1 VSGPAIS
8 WVNSI
13 RKAETHSADARDII
27 ERMRD
32 GQWKKWIAEVRAGKR
47 PKDSLPAVMPSGTFS
62 SRDGTNGSVADKLI
76 QHSGLLCA
84 DLDKLGDD
92 LEVIRGRLNTSKYL
106 CTSFASPSGNG
117 LKAWFYVPPDANLHA
132 ESFRAV
138 EKYVLELTGIQID
151 QACKDVGRLCFV
163 SDDPEAYYNPSR
175 CELAPLPEPEKPKLA
190 VVANVNLSGRQ
201 RIAGEL
207 VGAIDW
213 QNAVEGY
220 CVCPGKHMHTEDNGE
235 RDCIIYL
242 EGRNG
247 SHEPTIFCF
256 HSSCRPIVEGINY
269 ALRSKIGKAEYQPKR
284 KAIPQNQK
292 AEQNGEAK
300 TYCVL
305 STVDMKPIVYLDKPL
320 WQRATFTL
328 VTGKKGCGKSTLLY
342 HEAARVTRGE
352 LGEKRNVIWI
362 SIAEDDYAMDVRP
375 RLEAAGADCSKVI
388 IPKNWQLVLPR
399 DIDVLRRMA
408 NEFGG
413 VGMIGID
420 PVSGAMPAGISS
432 NNDED
437 VRYVIGPLNPLAGE
451 LDSLI
456 VGVRHLK
463 KSISGDIID
472 NVLGAG
478 AWTAVPR
485 VVLACATDTE
495 DESVTHIKVVR
506 GNRMP
511 PGREGLR
518 FRLEGVHVV
527 EGGEPVV
534 KAVLI
539 GESNQDIN
547 DLVQTENASSAV
559 SKTKQAKIA
568 ILDALE
574 ASDDGIESDNLT
586 SRIAD
591 EYGLKAGTIK
601 NAKTALKDDGLI
613 RFVPEKDESGKV
625 FRWLVKRTLADR
637 PDELKKPH
645 HDPKEATS
653 QVRAGP
659 TTSLPCL

>member
-1 VSGPAIS
+1 
-8 WVNSI
+8 
-13 RKAETHSADARDII
+13 
-27 ERMRD
+27 
-32 GQWKKWIAEVRAGKR
+32 
-47 PKDSLPAVMPSGTFS
+47 
-62 SRDGTNGSVADKLI
+62 
-76 QHSGLLCA
+76 
-84 DLDKLGDD
+84 
-92 LEVIRGRLNTSKYL
+92 
-106 CTSFASPSGNG
+106 
-117 LKAWFYVPPDANLHA
+117 
-132 ESFRAV
+132 
-138 EKYVLELTGIQID
+138 
-151 QACKDVGRLCFV
+151 
-163 SDDPEAYYNPSR
+163 
-175 CELAPLPEPEKPKLA
+175 LPEPQKAKRIGGNGALA
-190 VVANVNLSGRQ
+190 PNLPLRE
-201 RIAGEL
+201 RIATEL
-207 VGAIDW
+207 LGALTW
-213 QNAVEGY
+213 SAEKGGHF
-220 CVCPGKHMHTEDNGE
+220 CKCPGETFHTNATSTKDTIVYLNGVPTL
-235 RDCIIYL
+235 DCQH
-242 EGRNG
+242 N
-247 SHEPTIFCF
+247 
-256 HSSCRPIVEGINY
+256 SCAKVVGEYNEL
-269 ALRSKIGKAEYQPKR
+269 LRSRIGKAEYVPPKQ
-284 KAIPQNQK
+284 KDVQNQK

-300 TYCVL
+300 TFCVL

-420 PVSGAMPAGISS
+420 PVSGAMAAGLSS

-495 DESVTHIKVVR
+495 DESMTHIKVVR

-534 KAVLI
+534 KAVLL

-574 ASDDGIESDNLT
+574 ASDEGIESDSLT

-645 HDPKEATS
+645 HDPK
-653 QVRAGP
+653 VRAGP
-659 TTSLPCL
+659 PHHYHASDTIYI